1 MAHASESGSRYLS
14 LALSA
19 RRVMA
24 SLRPVANG
32 SPVMPELGKS
42 LRYFLQDVQEST
54 AEKYIHHLEGST
66 SIPSFEE
73 VSTFADV
80 TKQFGVDNL
89 RNAFQSLLDAQEA
102 ARKGESA
109 WQLIEFFGEVES
121 QALDQYSNCLQARM
135 A

>member
-1 MAHASESGSRYLS
+1 
-14 LALSA
+14 
-19 RRVMA
+19 
-24 SLRPVANG
+24 
-32 SPVMPELGKS
+32 MPELGKS